1 MKLRAKF
8 ALYNTLSKLAIILVF
23 VLILP
28 LLIRNI
34 AIINTDLELK
44 AKRDQV
50 LAIIDEVG
58 ITTFIEEGSGSGYGS
73 YNLLKEEF
81 ISLEQ
86 NDSVPPVTTIENS
99 PRQVEDEIVEY
110 RVLIHSF
117 SIQEK
122 QYILEVARS
131 LSTIHDIESTL
142 KKFGLY
148 TLLIISIITTI
159 SDFAFTRLILAP
171 LKKIIRKLRTTRDPT
186 SFNHERVATTTTDF
200 RYLDETIHSMMDRME
215 AVFTKEREFIS
226 NVSHQLLTPVSIL
239 QTKLENLLNHS
250 NLTEEAEIKLIE
262 SQKSL
267 SRLKSIVQSLL
278 LISRIE
284 NNQFIRQDSVSIPRL
299 ISEVYEEIEDR
310 LEMKRIE
317 FRSENISSFTFE
329 KCNKPL
335 LHTMLFNLI
344 NNAIK
349 YTDEGGAIEVS
360 GRMAGGS
367 YELSIQDN
375 GSGIAPEN
383 LSVIFSRFKQ
393 FRQSDQ
399 ESHGLGLPIVKTIAD
414 FHSIEVLVNSRV
426 GAGTKFTL
434 VFPLSGAL

>member
-110 RVLIHSF
+110 RVLIHTF

-250 NLTEEAEIKLIE
+250 NLTEDAEIKLIE

-317 FRSENISSFTFE
+317 FRSENISPFTFE

-414 FHSIEVLVNSRV
+414 FHSIELLVNSRV

>member
-250 NLTEEAEIKLIE
+250 NLTEDAEIKLIE

>member
-34 AIINTDLELK
+34 TIINTDLELE

-81 ISLEQ
+81 ISIEQ
-86 NDSVPPVTTIENS
+86 NDSVPVVNTIENS

-110 RVLIHSF
+110 RVLIHTF
-117 SIQEK
+117 SIQGR

-131 LSTIHDIESTL
+131 LATIHDIESTL

-171 LKKIIRKLRTTRDPT
+171 LKKVIRKLRTTRDPT

-200 RYLDETIHSMMDRME
+200 QYLDETIHSMMDRME

-250 NLTEEAEIKLIE
+250 SLTEEAEVKLIE

-299 ISEVYEEIEDR
+299 IEEVHEEIEDR

-317 FRSENISSFTFE
+317 FRNENISPFTFDR
-329 KCNKPL
+329 CNKAL

-349 YTDEGGAIEVS
+349 YTHEGGAIEVS
-360 GRMAGGS
+360 GRTAGGS

-399 ESHGLGLPIVKTIAD
+399 DSHGLGLPIVKTIAD
-414 FHSIEVLVNSRV
+414 FHGVEVLVNSRI
-426 GAGTKFTL
+426 GSGTKFTL
-434 VFPLSGAL
+434 VFPLSGTR

>member
-23 VLILP
+23 VLLLP

-34 AIINTDLELK
+34 TIINTDLELQ

-50 LAIIDEVG
+50 LDIIDEVG
-58 ITTFIEEGSGSGYGS
+58 ITAFIEEGSGSSYGS

-86 NDSVPPVTTIENS
+86 NDSVPETNTIENS

-110 RVLIHSF
+110 RVLIHTF
-117 SIQEK
+117 SIQGK

-131 LSTIHDIESTL
+131 LATIRDIESTL

-159 SDFAFTRLILAP
+159 SDFAFTRLILSP
-171 LKKIIRKLRTTRDPT
+171 LKKVIRKLRTTRDPT
-186 SFNHERVATTTTDF
+186 SFNHERIETTTTDF
-200 RYLDETIHSMMDRME
+200 QYLDETIHSMMDRME
-215 AVFTKEREFIS
+215 TVFIKEREFIS

-250 NLTEEAEIKLIE
+250 SLTEEAEVKLIE

-284 NNQFIRQDSVSIPRL
+284 NNQFIRQDSVSIPGL
-299 ISEVYEEIEDR
+299 IDEVHEEIEDR
-310 LEMKRIE
+310 LEMKHIV
-317 FRSENISSFTFE
+317 FRNENVSPFAFNG
-329 KCNKPL
+329 CNKAL

-349 YTDEGGAIEVS
+349 YTNEGGMIEVS
-360 GRMAGGS
+360 GQIAGGS

-393 FRQSDQ
+393 FRQSDHD
-399 ESHGLGLPIVKTIAD
+399 SHGLGLPIVKTIAD
-414 FHSIEVLVNSRV
+414 FHGIEVLVNSRI
-426 GAGTKFTL
+426 GSGTKFTL
-434 VFPLSGAL
+434 VFPRSAAE

>member
-250 NLTEEAEIKLIE
+250 NLTEDAEIKLIE

-414 FHSIEVLVNSRV
+414 FHSIELLVNSRV

>member
-110 RVLIHSF
+110 RVLIHTF

-317 FRSENISSFTFE
+317 FRSENISPFTFE

>member
-250 NLTEEAEIKLIE
+250 NLTEDAEIKLIE

-317 FRSENISSFTFE
+317 FRSENISPFTFE

>member
-110 RVLIHSF
+110 RVLIHTF

-250 NLTEEAEIKLIE
+250 NLTEDAEIKLIE

-317 FRSENISSFTFE
+317 FRSENISPFTFE